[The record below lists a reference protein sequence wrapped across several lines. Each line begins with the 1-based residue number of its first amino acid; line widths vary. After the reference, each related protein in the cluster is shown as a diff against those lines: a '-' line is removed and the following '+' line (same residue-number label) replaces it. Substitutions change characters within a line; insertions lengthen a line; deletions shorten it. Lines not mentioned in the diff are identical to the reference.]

1 MKALAGTLILV
12 IGAVALTAIV
22 FKIFMRKARA
32 EAHQSEY
39 ERMME
44 EDGYRLAKARLVY
57 RRNHKQETDAD
68 ILAARFG
75 VEIPT
80 EIRSDENI

>member
-1 MKALAGTLILV
+1 MKALAGTLVLV
-12 IGAVALTAIV
+12 VGGVAITAIV
-22 FKIFMRKARA
+22 FKKFMRKARA
-32 EAHQSEY
+32 VAQRSEY

-57 RRNHKQETDAD
+57 RRNHKQEAEAD